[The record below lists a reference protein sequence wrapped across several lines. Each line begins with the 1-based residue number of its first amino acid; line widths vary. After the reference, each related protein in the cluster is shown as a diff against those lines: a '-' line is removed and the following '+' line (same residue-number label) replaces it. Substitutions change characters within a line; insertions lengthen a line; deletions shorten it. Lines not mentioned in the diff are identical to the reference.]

1 MQDVV
6 HDTDVTVLDSRYAE
20 AYYTG
25 HIQSAL
31 NLPFAAILNKD
42 KTFKSPNEISALMA
56 ELNISDKDIVASCQA
71 GITACIL
78 EVGLQTLDQ
87 GYSISMYDGSFAE
100 WKNKS

>member
-1 MQDVV
+1 MQEVV
-6 HDTDVTVLDSRYAE
+6 HDTDVAVLDSRYAE

-56 ELNISDKDIVASCQA
+56 ELNISDKHVTTLQRYSSNSE
-71 GITACIL
+71 TAHSTVTISPP
-78 EVGLQTLDQ
+78 ESLQR
-87 GYSISMYDGSFAE
+87 
-100 WKNKS
+100 

>member
-1 MQDVV
+1 MQDVI
-6 HDTDVTVLDSRYAE
+6 HDTDFAILDSRYAE

-42 KTFKSPNEISALMA
+42 KTFKSPKEITALME
-56 ELNISDKDIVASCQA
+56 ELDISTKDIITSCQA

-78 EVGLQTLDQ
+78 EVGL
-87 GYSISMYDGSFAE
+87 
-100 WKNKS
+100 